1 MSGGDESRSDGAR
14 VILIED
20 DDALRDALCEYLA
33 DKGYDVAG
41 ADNGAAGVELVDET
55 TAAVVT
61 DLKLPGQSG
70 LEVLKQVKG
79 IDPDIQVIV
88 ATGHGSVDSAVAAM
102 RDGAYHY
109 VTKPINPTV
118 LLKMIEDV
126 VEKGRLRREN
136 RELRAQLADR
146 YGFDQILGRS
156 PKMLEIFEIIRHV
169 APTRATVLVSGES
182 GTGKELVARAIHHA
196 SPRRDRPFIAFNC
209 AALPANLIES
219 ELFGHE
225 KGAFTGAVGRRK
237 GLFGAADGGTLLVD
251 EVSELDVTLQAKL
264 LRVLEERA
272 YTPLGSTQEIKV
284 DVRIVAAT
292 NKDLQQAVADGSF
305 REDLYYRLKVVS
317 IGLPPLRE
325 RRDDVPLLARA
336 FLDQAIREHGLRDL
350 RLDPEAIRV
359 LSAHDWPGNV
369 RELKNTIESA
379 AVLARGEVI
388 GKDALPPPVGID
400 RSGAPSSGGLFH
412 VGMTMA
418 ELERAA
424 IDATLAETDGNR
436 TRAARMLG
444 ISLRT
449 LQRKLKDYQGGD
461 GGEGSAGAGD

>member
-1 MSGGDESRSDGAR
+1 MSGGDELRSDGAR

-33 DKGYDVAG
+33 DKGYDVVG
-41 ADNGAAGVELVDET
+41 VDNGAAGVELVDET

-156 PKMLEIFEIIRHV
+156 PRMVEIFEIIRHV

-284 DVRIVAAT
+284 DVRIV
-292 NKDLQQAVADGSF
+292 
-305 REDLYYRLKVVS
+305 
-317 IGLPPLRE
+317 
-325 RRDDVPLLARA
+325 
-336 FLDQAIREHGLRDL
+336 
-350 RLDPEAIRV
+350 
-359 LSAHDWPGNV
+359 
-369 RELKNTIESA
+369 
-379 AVLARGEVI
+379 
-388 GKDALPPPVGID
+388 
-400 RSGAPSSGGLFH
+400 
-412 VGMTMA
+412 
-418 ELERAA
+418 
-424 IDATLAETDGNR
+424 
-436 TRAARMLG
+436 
-444 ISLRT
+444 
-449 LQRKLKDYQGGD
+449 
-461 GGEGSAGAGD
+461 